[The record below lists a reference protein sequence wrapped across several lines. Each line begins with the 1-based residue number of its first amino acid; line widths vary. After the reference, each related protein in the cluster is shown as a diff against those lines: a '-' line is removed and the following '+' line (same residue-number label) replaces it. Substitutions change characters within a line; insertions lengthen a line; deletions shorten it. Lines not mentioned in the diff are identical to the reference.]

1 MLTIASNLR
10 LSKPLG
16 KASPARLAKETS
28 SVGAPAPSDSVQL
41 GQVAEKPVQAKPA
54 AAKQPAHSGLVTALS
69 GAALLGGLG
78 LVAAAAAPILG
89 PTLGAVAGGG
99 VLAMGEWSDKTAIR
113 GLGMAAL
120 GGALLASGVSL
131 LGAIPLAL
139 GVGVLAIAG
148 LSFRK

>member
-1 MLTIASNLR
+1 MVTIASKLPP
-10 LSKPLG
+10 SKPLG
-16 KASPARLAKETS
+16 KSSPAGLAKETS
-28 SVGAPAPSDSVQL
+28 SVGAPAPADSVQL
-41 GQVAEKPVQAKPA
+41 GQVAPVQAKPA

-99 VLAMGEWSDKTAIR
+99 VLAIGEWSDKTAIR

-131 LGAIPLAL
+131 LGAVPLAL
-139 GVGVLAIAG
+139 GVGMLAIAG